1 MRKELTDQIRAC
13 SVLYGAQL
21 EDKDIQRLQEM
32 AAAIGI
38 NDKDTL
44 FILLVLLQSH
54 FKAVSGLKDE
64 ILTTPERVNK
74 AFDIKVLS
82 GITKLKT
89 LSKRLILGGVAC
101 VLVLVSIFSCA
112 GGYMGSQQFS
122 KNKKDSQI
130 AESVQLC
137 VKNGGSVQ
145 LAVNTSRLACFAPD
159 GSGKF
164 IE

>member
-1 MRKELTDQIRAC
+1 MRKELTDPIRAC

-64 ILTTPERVNK
+64 ILTAPEKVNK
-74 AFDIKVLS
+74 VFDIKVLS
-82 GITKLKT
+82 GITKLRT
-89 LSKRLILGGVAC
+89 LSKKLIIWGVAC

-112 GGYMGSQQFS
+112 GGYMGSQQFFAHKTDSIAMKGIRACLKDGGTVQNVGDS
-122 KNKKDSQI
+122 K
-130 AESVQLC
+130 
-137 VKNGGSVQ
+137 
-145 LAVNTSRLACFAPD
+145 RLACFTE
-159 GSGKF
+159 GGKGF
-164 IE
+164 FLE

>member
-1 MRKELTDQIRAC
+1 MSKKLTDQIKAC
-13 SVLYGAQL
+13 STLYGAQL
-21 EDKDIQRLQEM
+21 ENKDVQKLQEV

-38 NDKDTL
+38 DDKDTL
-44 FILLVLLQSH
+44 FLLLVLLQSH

-64 ILTTPERVNK
+64 ILTAPERVGK
-74 AFDIKVLS
+74 TFDIKVLS
-82 GITKLKT
+82 GLSRLKT
-89 LSKRLILGGVAC
+89 LSKKLLIWGGVC
-101 VLVLVSIFSCA
+101 VVLLVSAFSCV

-130 AESVQLC
+130 VEAVHLC

-159 GSGKF
+159 GSGRF
-164 IE
+164 ME

>member
-21 EDKDIQRLQEM
+21 EDEDVQKLQEM

-64 ILTTPERVNK
+64 ILTAPEKVNK
-74 AFDIKVLS
+74 VF
-82 GITKLKT
+82 
-89 LSKRLILGGVAC
+89 
-101 VLVLVSIFSCA
+101 
-112 GGYMGSQQFS
+112 
-122 KNKKDSQI
+122 
-130 AESVQLC
+130 E
-137 VKNGGSVQ
+137 
-145 LAVNTSRLACFAPD
+145 
-159 GSGKF
+159 
-164 IE
+164 

>member
-21 EDKDIQRLQEM
+21 EDEDIQKLQEM

-64 ILTTPERVNK
+64 ILT
-74 AFDIKVLS
+74 
-82 GITKLKT
+82 
-89 LSKRLILGGVAC
+89 
-101 VLVLVSIFSCA
+101 
-112 GGYMGSQQFS
+112 
-122 KNKKDSQI
+122 
-130 AESVQLC
+130 
-137 VKNGGSVQ
+137 
-145 LAVNTSRLACFAPD
+145 AP
-159 GSGKF
+159 
-164 IE
+164 

>member
-21 EDKDIQRLQEM
+21 EDEDIQKLLEM
-32 AAAIGI
+32 ATAIGI

-54 FKAVSGLKDE
+54 FKAVSALKDE
-64 ILTTPERVNK
+64 ILTAPERVNK

-101 VLVLVSIFSCA
+101 VIVLVSIFSCA
-112 GGYMGSQQFS
+112 GGYMGSQQFFVHKTDS
-122 KNKKDSQI
+122 VTMKGIRACLKDGGT
-130 AESVQLC
+130 VQN
-137 VKNGGSVQ
+137 VGGSK
-145 LAVNTSRLACFAPD
+145 RLACFTED
-159 GSGKF
+159 GKGF
-164 IE
+164 FLE